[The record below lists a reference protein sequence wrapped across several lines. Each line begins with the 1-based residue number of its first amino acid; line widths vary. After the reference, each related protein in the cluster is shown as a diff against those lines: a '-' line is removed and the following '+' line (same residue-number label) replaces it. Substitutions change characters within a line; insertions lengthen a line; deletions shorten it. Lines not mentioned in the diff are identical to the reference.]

1 MRASRS
7 RVVVTV
13 VLTLCLV
20 CPILEVFDTWDPPTQ
35 SGNDTEY
42 GLVIAALCVGAAYLF
57 VRSILEFL
65 YEGLVA
71 GRTLSFG
78 LLGLFISTR
87 RFDFGFSD
95 TSPPALPLRI

>member
-7 RVVVTV
+7 RVVVML
-13 VLTLCLV
+13 VLTVCLV
-20 CPILEVFDTWDPPTQ
+20 CPILEVFDTWDPPIQ

-42 GLVIAALCVGAAYLF
+42 TALCVGAAFF
-57 VRSILEFL
+57 VRLTVKFSCEDLI
-65 YEGLVA
+65 A
-71 GRTLSFG
+71 RTLAFG

-95 TSPPALPLRI
+95 ISPPALHLRI